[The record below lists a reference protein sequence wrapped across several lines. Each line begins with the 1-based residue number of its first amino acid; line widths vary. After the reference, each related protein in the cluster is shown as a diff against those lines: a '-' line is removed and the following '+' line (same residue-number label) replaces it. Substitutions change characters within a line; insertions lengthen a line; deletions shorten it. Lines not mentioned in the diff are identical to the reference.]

1 VRTLN
6 CSKLSIR
13 GVRSFTFVTYQSVK
27 PQTLLLSCI
36 VICAVIAMAFIGITA
51 QIDGDPQPVLL
62 LFIATVTPVVTAI
75 LTLLKSQK
83 TLDASAVTE
92 KKVDQLLN
100 GSLQGRITNVESRL
114 NNIETVALEILEKIS
129 K

>member
-1 VRTLN
+1 
-6 CSKLSIR
+6 
-13 GVRSFTFVTYQSVK
+13 VK
-27 PQTLLLSCI
+27 PQTLLLSSL

-62 LFIATVTPVVTAI
+62 LFIGTVTPVVTAI

-83 TLDASAVTE
+83 TLEASDKTE

-100 GSLQGRITNVESRL
+100 GSLHDRVIRVEARL
-114 NNIETVALEILEKIS
+114 NNLETVALEILEKLS

>member
-1 VRTLN
+1 
-6 CSKLSIR
+6 
-13 GVRSFTFVTYQSVK
+13 VK

>member
-1 VRTLN
+1 VRTFN
-6 CSKLSIR
+6 CSNLSIR
-13 GVRSFTFVTYQSVK
+13 GVLSFTLPPSRSVK

-83 TLDASAVTE
+83 TLDASNVTE

-100 GSLQGRITNVESRL
+100 GSLQDRVIRVESRL
-114 NNIETVALEILEKIS
+114 NNIETVALEILEKLS